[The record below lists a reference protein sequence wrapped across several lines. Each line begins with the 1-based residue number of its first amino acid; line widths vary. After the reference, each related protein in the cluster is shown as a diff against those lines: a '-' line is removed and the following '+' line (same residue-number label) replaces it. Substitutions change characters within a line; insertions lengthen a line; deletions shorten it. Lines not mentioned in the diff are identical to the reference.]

1 MEATFDSTKLT
12 IEREVYVV
20 CSILKVITDMSSDKT
35 KQKQIVAVVLGRE
48 GG

>member
-12 IEREVYVV
+12 IEREVQK
-20 CSILKVITDMSSDKT
+20 I
-35 KQKQIVAVVLGRE
+35 KQKQIVGVVLERE